1 MADKKEIENLKPVD
15 FTREDLDKIKSFL
28 PKNYTTVIA
37 NKLNNSISER
47 TVKHVM
53 LGEGPDH
60 NNIID
65 TAIEIAF
72 EEMERRKAIAKRIKK
87 LK

>member
-1 MADKKEIENLKPVD
+1 MSDKIKI
-15 FTREDLDKIKSFL
+15 EDLKTIDFSKEDLNKIKSFL
-28 PKNYTTVIA
+28 PKNYATVIA
-37 NKLNNSISER
+37 NKLNHTITER
-47 TVKHVM
+47 TIKHVM
-53 LGEGPDH
+53 CGEGPDH

-72 EEMERRKAIAKRIKK
+72 EEMEKRKAIAKRIRK

>member
-1 MADKKEIENLKPVD
+1 MSEKQKI
-15 FTREDLDKIKSFL
+15 EDLKAIDFSKDDLNKIKSFL

-37 NKLNNSISER
+37 NKLNHTISER
-47 TVKHVM
+47 TIKHV
-53 LGEGPDH
+53 LCGEGPDH

-72 EEMERRKAIAKRIKK
+72 EEMEKRKAIAKRIKK